1 MQYLNP
7 FQLSTLHIIV
17 VTSIFMYHTSI
28 AWRTLYIFLHS
39 CPYFYNFFFLRADF
53 LLLFLSLNVLISNV
67 SKVFLIKVKQI
78 VTLEYKLQKKKI
90 SVWKS
95 HSDNNQ
101 WTVDDKENKEYH
113 LQWYILYIFRITPT
127 ASGAIQGLF
136 YFVFCWICCF
146 LLNAATSFLV
156 RSVYSL
162 RHLVL
167 KYAGFACSSVLDLIF
182 YSIL

>member
-7 FQLSTLHIIV
+7 FQLSTLSVHIIV

-28 AWRTLYIFLHS
+28 A
-39 CPYFYNFFFLRADF
+39 YFYTPVHVFIIYFFLLADF

-78 VTLEYKLQKKKI
+78 VTVEYKLQKRKI
-90 SVWKS
+90 PSV
-95 HSDNNQ
+95 NNQ
-101 WTVDDKENKEYH
+101 WTVDDKENTEYH
-113 LQWYILYIFRITPT
+113 LQRLYIFRITPT

-167 KYAGFACSSVLDLIF
+167 KYAGFACSSALDLIF